1 MNQFYFV
8 DILFSSANKNQFF
21 SLLCMSNT
29 FKKLYKSNSNYTCSL
44 PPFVFCFQSCSVKH
58 LVGTNDNYRVRT
70 WHSDTVKLTGEF
82 SYKWRRWEHLLGVKS
97 SQFYI
102 YRANSQQNLF
112 HDTCQFKP
120 AQIIF
125 LDLFMTQHF
134 PWWTSTLAIVARKHW
149 LHHSCPRWSYQK
161 LQQEIKFRNRSMMQ
175 PVDIITFQLSCSTSL
190 CRTPEGNVAQ
200 ALWLISSPDSS
211 Q

>member
-102 YRANSQQNLF
+102 YRANSQQKLF
-112 HDTCQFKP
+112 HDTYYILGF
-120 AQIIF
+120 IY
-125 LDLFMTQHF
+125 DSTF
-134 PWWTSTLAIVARKHW
+134 PLMNKHSSNSGEKTLTSSLLPTLVISKA
-149 LHHSCPRWSYQK
+149 
-161 LQQEIKFRNRSMMQ
+161 
-175 PVDIITFQLSCSTSL
+175 ST
-190 CRTPEGNVAQ
+190 GNKV
-200 ALWLISSPDSS
+200 
-211 Q
+211 